1 MDKERTLVHI
11 YTGNVGKFV
20 KEYEDPGIGL
30 MTQIELKDGRI
41 YYAPSREFSEY
52 KEDEIE

>member
-1 MDKERTLVHI
+1 MDKERILVHI

-20 KEYEDPGIGL
+20 KEYEATGIGL
-30 MTQIELKDGRI
+30 MTQIELKDGMI
-41 YYAPSREFSEY
+41 YYAPSREFREY